1 MSIAHNKNPIP
12 LLNFL
17 NKYISA
23 KSTVQTLSMKYECT
37 FRFSNVVTIGLCS
50 YSANLSF
57 YMISFVTE
65 PPAAFSSKEFIKT
78 LMLDLFGI
86 HHV

>member
-23 KSTVQTLSMKYECT
+23 KSTVQTLSIKYECT
-37 FRFSNVVTIGLCS
+37 FRFSNFVKNFVVIQLICHFT
-50 YSANLSF
+50 
-57 YMISFVTE
+57 
-65 PPAAFSSKEFIKT
+65 
-78 LMLDLFGI
+78 
-86 HHV
+86 